1 MTQNF
6 ENIIKY
12 LNLVCISDRI
22 AILEINRKYQQRYEV
37 CIMNPNTIMIGYV
50 SFNPAILLKTMNDF
64 S

>member
-6 ENIIKY
+6 ENIIEY
-12 LNLVCISDRI
+12 LNLFRLSD
-22 AILEINRKYQQRYEV
+22 NRKYQQRYEV

-50 SFNPAILLKTMNDF
+50 SFNPAVLLKTMNDF